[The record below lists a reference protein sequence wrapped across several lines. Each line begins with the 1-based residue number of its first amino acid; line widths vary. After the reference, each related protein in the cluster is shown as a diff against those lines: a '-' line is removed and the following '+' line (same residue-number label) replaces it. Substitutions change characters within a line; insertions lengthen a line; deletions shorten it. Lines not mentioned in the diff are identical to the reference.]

1 MSAFTVSY
9 VTFLYLFLMPV
20 CRNLTKIPVPE
31 MSAFAG
37 SCVTFSYL
45 FLVPVCQKFQ
55 LLTKATFL
63 KQGTVHLDKFSSDRY
78 LDDSGLSR
86 FLKYL
91 ENKNSFFLDEFYLF
105 LNLYFLHSFFSTAVN
120 AQTIR
125 RIRFILLLRL
135 CDSVA
140 PLGLILR
147 TSVKKQIYF
156 IIYYVFKTFLFL
168 TIVLQ

>member
-78 LDDSGLSR
+78 LDDSGFSS

-91 ENKNSFFLDEFYLF
+91 ENKNFLFLDEFYLF
-105 LNLYFLHSFFSTAVN
+105 LHLYSS
-120 AQTIR
+120 
-125 RIRFILLLRL
+125 ILSSLLQSMHKLFDGFDLYCCYDFVTPLRL
-135 CDSVA
+135 SRSDFSAFV
-140 PLGLILR
+140 
-147 TSVKKQIYF
+147 
-156 IIYYVFKTFLFL
+156 
-168 TIVLQ
+168 

>member
-1 MSAFTVSY
+1 
-9 VTFLYLFLMPV
+9 
-20 CRNLTKIPVPE
+20 

-78 LDDSGLSR
+78 LDDSGFSS

-91 ENKNSFFLDEFYLF
+91 EHKNFFFLDEFYLF
-105 LNLYFLHSFFSTAVN
+105 LHLYSS
-120 AQTIR
+120 
-125 RIRFILLLRL
+125 ILSSPLQLMHKLFDGFDLYCCYDFVPPLRL
-135 CDSVA
+135 SRSDFSAFV
-140 PLGLILR
+140 
-147 TSVKKQIYF
+147 
-156 IIYYVFKTFLFL
+156 
-168 TIVLQ
+168 